1 MNNTRIENTNID
13 PTNINNENNSL
24 HNNFDEN
31 DTYLDMYIIE
41 KIVLKLNP
49 KDRNKMLLN
58 KIKVKSLQYLLYN
71 DNHDEK
77 LTFLIG
83 TDNGCISFYDV
94 NQKFCYRTIQAH
106 PKKVNCVLQFDDSY
120 ILTGSNDKTI
130 KCWSLDNINSNKPV
144 REYKGHTE
152 TIRCLLKYDENTFIS
167 GSSDHTIRTWNINDE
182 ESIYKYKGATCFVVQ
197 VIEVEKNN
205 LWASGTGDGNI
216 FFWNFNNK
224 DEPLLF
230 TLEGHNYTVWCLVKL
245 LIPNIIASGSGDST
259 IRLWDYKT
267 KKCRKILNNG
277 SNSNNV
283 INLTNISE
291 KLLAALSTDGC
302 IRFWSLSDL
311 KILRKLVIFENDM
324 ILSCSLLIND
334 KLQLIA
340 GSSKEIKL
348 YDYRFKKTEFFI
360 CKFINISIVNAIISL
375 K

>member
-1 MNNTRIENTNID
+1 MDSIENTDIENTNIE
-13 PTNINNENNSL
+13 NENN
-24 HNNFDEN
+24 HNNFDKDE
-31 DTYLDMYIIE
+31 TYLDMYIIE

-58 KIKVKSLQYLLYN
+58 KIKVQSLQFLLHN

-83 TDNGCISFYDV
+83 TDNGCIAFYDS
-94 NQKFCYRTIQAH
+94 NQNLCYRTIKAH
-106 PKKVNCVLQFDDSY
+106 PKKITCVLQFNDKY

-130 KCWSLDNINSNKPV
+130 KCWSLDDINSSEPV
-144 REYKGHTE
+144 RVYKGHTE
-152 TIRCLLKYDENTFIS
+152 AIRCLLKYDENTFIS
-167 GSSDHTIRTWNINDE
+167 GSNDHTIRTWNINNE
-182 ESIYKYKGATCFVVQ
+182 ESICKYKGATCFVVQ
-197 VIEVEKNN
+197 IIEIEKDK

-216 FFWNFNNK
+216 FFWNFNDK
-224 DEPLLF
+224 EEPLLC
-230 TLEGHNYTVWCLVKL
+230 TIEGHKYCVWCIVKL
-245 LIPNIIASGSGDST
+245 LIPNYIASGSGDST

-267 KKCRKILNNG
+267 KKCRKVLMNG
-277 SNSNNV
+277 SGSNNV
-283 INLTNISE
+283 INLTNINA

-302 IRFWSLSDL
+302 IRFWNLSDL
-311 KILRKLVIFENDM
+311 KILKKLVVFENDM
-324 ILSCSLLIND
+324 ILSCSSLIND

-360 CKFINISIVNAIISL
+360 SRFVYKSIVNAIIII